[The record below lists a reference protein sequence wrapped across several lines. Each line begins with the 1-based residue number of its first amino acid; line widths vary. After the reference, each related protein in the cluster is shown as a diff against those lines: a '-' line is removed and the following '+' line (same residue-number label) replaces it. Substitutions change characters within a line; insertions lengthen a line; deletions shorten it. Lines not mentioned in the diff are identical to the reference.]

1 MRNADGVPGAPEPDS
16 SSGSKEDERDL
27 RVEHDSFEYDQ
38 TIPVFRFGIRS
49 VLKTPLE
56 RLKHIGNKA
65 DRRQS
70 WVIEDYSLAS

>member
-56 RLKHIGNKA
+56 RLSHVA
-65 DRRQS
+65 APLPRQCH
-70 WVIEDYSLAS
+70 EEPGRGA